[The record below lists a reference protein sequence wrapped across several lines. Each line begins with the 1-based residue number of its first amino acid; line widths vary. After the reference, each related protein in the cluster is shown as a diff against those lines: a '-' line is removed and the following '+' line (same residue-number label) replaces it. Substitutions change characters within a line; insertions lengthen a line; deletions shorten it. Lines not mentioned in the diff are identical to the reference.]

1 MAEKFLNYESYLCT
15 LDGLLPISYTGIMK
29 DIVIYKTIDGEC
41 PYTEWVESLSF
52 EYQLRVY
59 KRINKLK
66 DGLKGDWKRLQNSN
80 LSELRLDFGKGYR
93 IYYKEL
99 NNIVILLFAGSDK
112 KNQAK
117 AIKQASKY
125 YEDFVERNYK
135 G

>member
-15 LDGLLPISYTGIMK
+15 LDGLLLIGYTSIMK
-29 DIVIYKTIDGEC
+29 DIVIYKTIDGKC

-99 NNIVILLFAGSDK
+99 NNIVILLLAGSDK
-112 KNQAK
+112 KNQVK
-117 AIKQASKY
+117 AIMQASKY

>member
-15 LDGLLPISYTGIMK
+15 LDGLLLIGYTNIMK
-29 DIVIYKTIDGEC
+29 DIVIYKTIDGKC

-80 LSELRLDFGKGYR
+80 LS
-93 IYYKEL
+93 
-99 NNIVILLFAGSDK
+99 NK
-112 KNQAK
+112 K
-117 AIKQASKY
+117 
-125 YEDFVERNYK
+125 
-135 G
+135 

>member
-1 MAEKFLNYESYLCT
+1 
-15 LDGLLPISYTGIMK
+15 MK
-29 DIVIYKTIDGEC
+29 DIVIYKTIDGKC

-99 NNIVILLFAGSDK
+99 NNIVILLLAGSDK

>member
-15 LDGLLPISYTGIMK
+15 LDGLLLIGYTSIMK
-29 DIVIYKTIDGEC
+29 DIVIYKTIDGKC

-52 EYQLRVY
+52 EYQLWVY

-66 DGLKGDWKRLQNSN
+66 DALKGDWKRLQNSN

-99 NNIVILLFAGSDK
+99 NNIVILLLAGSDK
-112 KNQAK
+112 KNQVK
-117 AIKQASKY
+117 AIMQASKY